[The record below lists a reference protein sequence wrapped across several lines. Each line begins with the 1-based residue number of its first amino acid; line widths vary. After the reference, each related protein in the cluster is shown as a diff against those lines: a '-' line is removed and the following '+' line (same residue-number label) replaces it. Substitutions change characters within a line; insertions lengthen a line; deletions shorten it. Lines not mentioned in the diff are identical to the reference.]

1 MNRIEFTKTNSSFNL
16 FELIKATIDSIG
28 KEGVMAAMLSNTDD
42 ISKWCLLLECSSYIE
57 KSLNEFEICV
67 YVTDNGNEKE
77 DSHQLVDILKYA
89 GFKVNESEIFDEE
102 WALKRLEK

>member
-28 KEGVMAAMLSNTDD
+28 TEGVRAAILSNEDD
-42 ISKWCLLLECSSYIE
+42 ISKWCLLLECSRGIE

-67 YVTDNGNEKE
+67 YITDNGNEKK

-89 GFKVNESEIFDEE
+89 GFEVNENEIFDEE
-102 WALKRLEK
+102 WTLKRLEK